1 MKKRERER
9 ERVKHSKSLDTSKRS
24 HDVFPKMVHYYF
36 TFDKLT
42 QLSKAVKAL
51 KRKRTV
57 VLTVVVHTYA
67 LLALTAFAN

>member
-1 MKKRERER
+1 
-9 ERVKHSKSLDTSKRS
+9 
-24 HDVFPKMVHYYF
+24 MVHYYF

-57 VLTVVVHTYA
+57 VLTVVVHTHA